1 MKSFI
6 QQYTRQV
13 DFLMKKITLEKMQ
26 LAMEKILKNF
36 KSF

>member
-13 DFLMKKITLEKMQ
+13 DFLMKEITLEKMQ
-26 LAMEKILKNF
+26 LAMEKILKNL

>member
-13 DFLMKKITLEKMQ
+13 DFLMKEITLEKMK
-26 LAMEKILKNF
+26 LAMEKILKNL